1 MGEMSNNKRI
11 FKNTIMLYVRMIV
24 NMIISL
30 YTARVVLQTLGV
42 VDYGIYG
49 VIGGVLGMFSF
60 FNSSMSG
67 ATSRFLTY
75 ELGKGDSIK
84 LKHTF
89 STALI
94 IHVAIAIFVAILCE
108 TIGIWFINEKLVIPA
123 ERMEAALWVF
133 QFSILSMI
141 VSVTQVP
148 YNASIFSHEKMDIY
162 AYLEIANSLLKL
174 LIVYLLVIGDLDKLI
189 LYAILQFGVT
199 LLMAFLYRLYCIKTF
214 EECHFKW
221 VWDKALL
228 KQMIGFSG
236 WDLYGNVSVMAR
248 TQGVN
253 MLMNM
258 FFGPVMNAATDIATK
273 VQAVTMQLSN
283 NVALASRPQIVVNYS
298 QDKHKDMITLMRD
311 GSRITFILM
320 MAISVPLAAEIDYI
334 LKLWLG
340 TVPEYTGMLCILT
353 LMWNL
358 AVAINITTNY
368 GVQATGKIR
377 LVSIS
382 SGTLFLLVIPV
393 TYVLFKLDMPY
404 WVPFL
409 YNFLAVFICPIIGG
423 ITLQQ
428 NLNGYSIKRMM
439 IPDLLRGWLS
449 VILVFVAT
457 YLIKIQMSESFARLV
472 VVCIVS
478 TIFVVLTSYFII
490 FPKDRRQVIKNLII
504 SKIWEKKD

>member
-1 MGEMSNNKRI
+1 MGEMSSNKRI
-11 FKNTIMLYVRMIV
+11 VKNSVMLYIRMIV

-67 ATSRFLTY
+67 ATSRFLTF
-75 ELGKGDSIK
+75 ELGKGDKTK
-84 LKHTF
+84 LKCTF
-89 STALI
+89 NTALI
-94 IHVAIAIFVAILCE
+94 IHTLIALFVAILCE
-108 TIGIWFINEKLVIPA
+108 TIGLWFINEKLVIPT
-123 ERMEAALWVF
+123 ERMGAALWVF

-141 VSVTQVP
+141 VSVVQVP
-148 YNASIFSHEKMDIY
+148 CNASVFSHEKMEIY
-162 AYLEIANSLLKL
+162 AYLEIAHSLLKL

-189 LYAILQFGVT
+189 LYAILQFAVT
-199 LLMAFLYRLYCIKTF
+199 LLIALLYWLYCVKSF
-214 EECHFKW
+214 EECHFNW
-221 VWDKALL
+221 VWDKPLL

-253 MLMNM
+253 VLMNM
-258 FFGPVMNAATDIATK
+258 FFGPVMNAATDIATR
-273 VQAVTMQLSN
+273 VQSVTMQLSN
-283 NVALASRPQIVVNYS
+283 NVALASRPQIVINYS
-298 QDKHKDMITLMRD
+298 QNKHGDMITLMRD
-311 GSRITFILM
+311 GSRVTFILM
-320 MAISVPLAAEIDYI
+320 MAISVPLALEIDYI

-340 TVPEYTGMLCILT
+340 TVPENTSMLCILT

-358 AVAINITTNY
+358 GVAINITTNY

-377 LVSIS
+377 LVSLL

-393 TYVLFKLDMPY
+393 AYFLFKLGMPY

-409 YNFLAVFICPIIGG
+409 YNFIAVFICPIIGG

-428 NLNGYSIKRMM
+428 NLQGYSVKRMM
-439 IPDLLRGWLS
+439 VPDLLRGWTAL
-449 VILVFVAT
+449 ILVCLVT
-457 YLIKIQMSESFARLV
+457 NLVKSQMSESFGRLV

-478 TIFVVLTSYFII
+478 IFMDVFVSYFVV
-490 FPKDRRQVIKNLII
+490 FPKDRRQVIRNLII
-504 SKIWEKKD
+504 NKIWKKRA

>member
-1 MGEMSNNKRI
+1 MSNNKRI
-11 FKNTIMLYVRMIV
+11 VKNTVMLYIRMIV

-75 ELGKGDSIK
+75 ELGKGDSAK
-84 LKHTF
+84 LKRTF

-94 IHVAIAIFVAILCE
+94 IHVAIAVLVAILCE
-108 TIGIWFINEKLVIPA
+108 TIGVWFINEKLVIPL
-123 ERMEAALWVF
+123 ERMKAALWVF
-133 QFSILSMI
+133 QFSILSMM
-141 VSVTQVP
+141 VSVAQVP
-148 YNASIFSHEKMDIY
+148 YNASIFSHEKMDVF

-174 LIVYLLVIGDLDKLI
+174 LVVYLLVIGDLDKLI

-199 LLMAFLYRLYCIKTF
+199 LLIALLYRFYCVRSF

-221 VWDKALL
+221 VWDKPLL

-236 WDLYGNVSVMAR
+236 WDLYGNISVMAR

-273 VQAVTMQLSN
+273 VQAVTLQLSN
-283 NVALASRPQIVVNYS
+283 NVALASRPQIVINYS
-298 QDKHKDMITLMRD
+298 QDKHNDMISLMRD

-320 MAISVPLAAEIDYI
+320 MAISVPLAVEIDYV

-340 TVPEYTGMLCILT
+340 TVPDYTSTLCILT

-377 LVSIS
+377 LVSIA
-382 SGTLFLLVIPV
+382 SGSLFLLVIPV
-393 TYVLFKLDMPY
+393 AYILLKLDMPY
-404 WVPFL
+404 WVPFM
-409 YNFLAVFICPIIGG
+409 YNFIAVFVCPVIGG

-428 NLNGYSIKRMM
+428 NIKGYSIKKMM
-439 IPDLLRGWLS
+439 IPDLLRGWIS
-449 VILVFVAT
+449 VILVFIVT
-457 YLIKIQMSESFARLV
+457 FLIKTQMSESFGRLV
-472 VVCIVS
+472 VVCLIS
-478 TIFVVLTSYFII
+478 TFLVVFTGYFIV
-490 FPKDRRQVIKNLII
+490 FPKDRRQVIRNLIVN
-504 SKIWEKKD
+504 KIWKRKD

>member
-1 MGEMSNNKRI
+1 
-11 FKNTIMLYVRMIV
+11 MIV

-75 ELGKGDSIK
+75 ELGKGNVER
-84 LKHTF
+84 LKQTF

-94 IHVAIAIFVAILCE
+94 IHFAIAVLVTILCE
-108 TIGIWFINEKLVIPA
+108 TIGIWFIKEKLVIPT
-123 ERMEAALWVF
+123 ERMDAAMSVF

-148 YNASIFSHEKMDIY
+148 YSASIFSHEKMDVY
-162 AYLEIANSLLKL
+162 AYLEIGNSLLKL
-174 LIVYLLVIGDLDKLI
+174 LVVYLLVVGDLDKLI

-199 LLMAFLYRLYCIKTF
+199 VLITILYRLYCVRLF
-214 EECHFKW
+214 EECHFNW
-221 VWDKALL
+221 VWNKPLL
-228 KQMIGFSG
+228 KQMLSFSG
-236 WDLYGNVSVMAR
+236 WDLYGNISVMAR

-253 MLMNM
+253 MLLNM
-258 FFGPVMNAATDIATK
+258 FFGPVMNAASNIATK
-273 VQAVTMQLSN
+273 IQLVTMQLSN
-283 NVALASRPQIVVNYS
+283 NVALASRPQIVINYS
-298 QDKHKDMITLMRD
+298 QNNYKEMITMMRD

-320 MAISVPLAAEIDYI
+320 MAISVPLAVEIDYI

-340 TVPEYTGMLCILT
+340 TVPEYTRMLCILT

-358 AVAINITTNY
+358 AVAINITTNF

-377 LVSIS
+377 LVSIA

-393 TYVLFKLDMPY
+393 TYVLFKMNLPY

-428 NLNGYSIKRMM
+428 NIQDYSIKRMM
-439 IPDLLRGWLS
+439 IPDLLRGWTA
-449 VILVFVAT
+449 VILVSLLT
-457 YLIKIQMSESFARLV
+457 YMVKTQMSESFGRLV
-472 VVCIVS
+472 VICIVS
-478 TIFVVLTSYFII
+478 TILVGLTSFFVV

-504 SKIWEKKD
+504 NKIWKKKA